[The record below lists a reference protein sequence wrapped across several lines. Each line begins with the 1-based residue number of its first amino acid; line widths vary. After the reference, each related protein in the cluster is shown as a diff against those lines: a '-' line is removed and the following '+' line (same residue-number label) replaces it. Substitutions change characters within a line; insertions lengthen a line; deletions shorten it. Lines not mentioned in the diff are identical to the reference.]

1 MRSRWITT
9 AFLLSLGL
17 LVLTA
22 VGLGRKPLCIDSRFV
37 ERIDRIGVRDSET
50 IYRCQD
56 SPEPVLGRFFIENTK
71 ILQTRV
77 EFLEERLWRLAPWL
91 TTVKIV
97 ILESRPWAFRLQ
109 GRSLYI
115 GEKMLQAEG
124 HFERGLIKTWLR
136 DQAALTDEG
145 EDQDLQEEVFT
156 DWMWAD
162 MRGQLFIE
170 DPLRGLRTKIGA
182 QWPQVVKDETGY
194 CSSPWRLSE
203 HFEGCLKNP
212 GDFREVAAH
221 LSLRS
226 LLTTAM
232 IRSFDSLTLAQ
243 QMDVLRSFP
252 RSRAVSTL
260 AANGDILE
268 LGFWKSL
275 SATLRRFS
283 ATLGRRDSKQSA
295 HYARWATAFSRSLK
309 NNGFEEARD
318 DIEFDVLIDL
328 AGGLE
333 KDDALLQD
341 LADEAEG
348 AKGRRIA
355 VRSGKRLW
363 ILPSRQPI
371 TIEDMS
377 GIKAERMIARQCGDF
392 DFNYVLAFG
401 ARAQKVVVIDDCASK
416 SLSLGSL
423 LRGDMETFARANK
436 DVSFVQFHLPS
447 LLLRKDAIDLATDV
461 RKLIRH
467 RDISDPV
474 FQTLG
479 WQELKWSEDA
489 SAYRPRAYVDAIEWF
504 RLN

>member
-1 MRSRWITT
+1 MRSRWITV
-9 AFLLSLGL
+9 AFLMSLGL

-37 ERIDRIGVRDSET
+37 ERIDRIGIRDSET

-56 SPEPVLGRFFIENTK
+56 SPEPAVGRFFVENTK
-71 ILQTRV
+71 ILQSRI

-91 TTVKIV
+91 STVKIV
-97 ILESRPWAFRLQ
+97 VLESRPWAFRLQ

-156 DWMWAD
+156 DWLWAD
-162 MRGQLFIE
+162 LKGQLFIE
-170 DPLRGLRTKIGA
+170 DPLRGLRTKVGA
-182 QWPQVVKDETGY
+182 QWPQVVKDEKGY
-194 CSSPWRLSE
+194 CASPWRLSE

-212 GDFREVAAH
+212 ADFREIAPH

-226 LLTTAM
+226 LLSTVL
-232 IRSFDSLTLAQ
+232 IRSFDSLNLSQ

-260 AANGDILE
+260 AASGDVLE
-268 LGFWKSL
+268 LGFWKSM
-275 SATLRRFS
+275 SASLRRFS
-283 ATLGRRDSKQSA
+283 ATLGRRDSGKSA
-295 HYARWATAFSRSLK
+295 DYARWSAAFSRALK
-309 NNGFEEARD
+309 NTGFEEARD
-318 DIEFDVLIDL
+318 EIQFDVLIDL

-333 KDDALLQD
+333 KDDAVIQD
-341 LADEAEG
+341 LAEEAE
-348 AKGRRIA
+348 ARKTRRIA
-355 VRSGKRLW
+355 VRSGTKLW
-363 ILPSRQPI
+363 ILPSRHAV
-371 TIEDMS
+371 TIGDMT
-377 GIKAERMIARQCGDF
+377 GIKAEQWISRRCDDF
-392 DFNYVLAFG
+392 DFKYVLDFEN
-401 ARAQKVVVIDDCASK
+401 RAQKVVVIDDCASK
-416 SLSLGSL
+416 DLSLRSL
-423 LRGDMETFARANK
+423 LRGDMETFAKANK
-436 DVSFVQFHLPS
+436 DVSFVQFHVPS
-447 LLLRKDAIDLATDV
+447 LSLRKDAIDLGTDV
-461 RKLIRH
+461 RKLIQH

-489 SAYRPRAYVDAIEWF
+489 RAYRPRAYVDAIEWF